1 MTGLRRT
8 LGAMEAFGLSLSI
21 IAPTAA
27 MCFVTTLVGQ
37 AAGRAVPL
45 AFMIGAV
52 AVLLIGLSFVAFGR
66 RIAHAGSV
74 YAYISYVFGSRCGF
88 VAGWLLLLSYVVLTA
103 AITALAGDFAAAG
116 LAHAGVEMPGLGGA
130 ASVVAAVIAMWL
142 AWNDMRIAVR
152 LMLALEAV
160 SVAAILFLAI
170 VILTHVPLSVLPLV
184 PDSEHGWSGVGFGM
198 VFAITSFSGF
208 EGAATLGEEALNPKR
223 AIPLAVLGTIVV
235 AGLFYIV
242 VSYAQ
247 VMGYGLDH
255 VQALAQAEAPLDE
268 LSTRFISGRFAVMID
283 LAATAS
289 GFACII
295 GVLSA
300 SARLLY
306 ALGRAGLSPAI
317 GTAHPRHGTPTRAI
331 LVVGGINIV
340 GLLLLLSSQVGLIAY
355 VGALVTIGTLALI
368 LVYMGVTAA
377 AAVMAF
383 RHGQAAWGITGSLG
397 TLLLLWPLWGSLY
410 PVPDWPGNLWPY
422 LVVAWLIVGVVL
434 VRAKPSVSEIDL
446 QTEAAE

>member
-1 MTGLRRT
+1 MSGLRRT
-8 LGAMEAFGLSLSI
+8 LGTMEAFGLSLSI

-27 MCFVTTLVGQ
+27 MCFNTTLVGQ

-45 AFMIGAV
+45 AFVIGAI
-52 AVLLIGLSFVAFGR
+52 AVMLIGLSFIAFGR

-74 YAYISYVFGSRCGF
+74 YAYISSVFGSRYGF
-88 VAGWLLLLSYVVLTA
+88 VAGWLLLLSYITLCA

-116 LAHAGVEMPGLGGA
+116 LAHAGLEMPGLGEA
-130 ASVVAAVIAMWL
+130 ASIVAALIAVWL
-142 AWNDMRIAVR
+142 AWNDTRIAVR
-152 LMLALEAV
+152 LMLALEAISV
-160 SVAAILFLAI
+160 SAILILAI
-170 VILTHVPLSVLPLV
+170 VILTRVPLSFLPLV

-198 VFAITSFSGF
+198 VFAITSFAGF
-208 EGAATLGEEALNPKR
+208 EGAAALGEEALNPKR

-235 AGLFYIV
+235 AGLFYVV

-255 VQALAQAEAPLDE
+255 MPALAQAEAPLDE
-268 LSTRFISGRFAVMID
+268 LSTRFISGKFAVLID

-289 GFACII
+289 GFACIV

-306 ALGRAGLSPAI
+306 ALGRAGLWPAI
-317 GTAHPRHGTPTRAI
+317 GTVHPRHGTPTRAI
-331 LVVGGINIV
+331 LMVGSINIV
-340 GLLLLLSSQVGLIAY
+340 GLLLLLSSQIGLIAY
-355 VGALVTIGTLALI
+355 VGALVTIGTLAFI

-377 AAVMAF
+377 EAVMAF
-383 RHGQAAWGITGSLG
+383 RHGQTAWGITGCLG

-410 PVPDWPGNLWPY
+410 PVPDWPASLWPY
-422 LVVAWLIVGVVL
+422 LVVAWLVIGIVL
-434 VRAKPSVSEIDL
+434 VSAKPSVSEIDL